1 MTNKRPAIVGITCLD
16 DRPVQDQYAPRFSQN
31 QTYVHAVARA
41 GAVPLLIPQLADRA
55 LLRSL
60 YELLDGLLLSGGE
73 DVDPAYYGEPRHE
86 KCGRVSPGRDDTELT
101 LIRWAVDD
109 EKPLLAICRGIQV
122 LNVALGGSLY
132 QDIRAQVPGADEH
145 DWYPGYPRDHLS
157 HMVII
162 APQTRLAQVLGM
174 TSLRLGSGQALRL
187 PLRLRSGHGSGQALR
202 PFDWAQGKLGSGQ
215 ALRQGFDGLS
225 PAAQD
230 TALPVNSMHHQ
241 AIKDVAPGLI
251 VAAQA
256 PDEIVEAVE
265 VEGHPFAL
273 GIQWHPEELAE
284 NDARAQRIFGALVE
298 VCQGGKMNR

>member
-1 MTNKRPAIVGITCLD
+1 M
-16 DRPVQDQYAPRFSQN
+16 QDQHAPRFSQN

-41 GAVPLLIPQLADRA
+41 GAVPLLIPQLTDRA
-55 LLRSL
+55 LLRTL

-109 EKPLLAICRGIQV
+109 KKPLLAICRGIQV

-132 QDIRAQVPGADEH
+132 QDIQAQVPGADEH
-145 DWYPGYPRDHLS
+145 DWRPGYPRNYLS
-157 HMVII
+157 HTVTI

-174 TSLRLGSGQALRL
+174 TSLRLRSGQALRL
-187 PLRLRSGHGSGQALR
+187 PLRLGSGH
-202 PFDWAQGKLGSGQ
+202 GSGQ

-298 VCQGGKMNR
+298 ACQGGK